1 MGIKV
6 QATQLGYYGGQ
17 LREEGTTFEI
27 ESKQDLGNWML
38 VLDEP
43 KATRAA
49 KAAST
54 QAPEGADPLV

>member
-17 LREEGTTFEI
+17 LREEGAKFEI
-27 ESKQDLGNWML
+27 ESKEELGNWML

-49 KAAST
+49 KAASA
-54 QAPEGADPLV
+54 QASEGADPLV